1 MKSNNIELEPGM
13 ERKIK
18 ISFAVFFGFI
28 IRVIIIYQYFYGEEN
43 VKKQL
48 LHIENHSRV
57 IDIYNNQ
64 KEHNFLFVKYSNG
77 RKNIL
82 EFNYKIGDSISKN
95 KGDSIEYIFRNG
107 KIIENNLFDEYRRN
121 GGKN

>member
-1 MKSNNIELEPGM
+1 LKSNNIELEPGM

-28 IRVIIIYQYFYGEEN
+28 ICVIIIYQYFYGEEN

-77 RKNIL
+77 RKKIL
-82 EFNYKIGDSISKN
+82 EFDYKIGDSISKN

-121 GGKN
+121 SGKN